1 MRKFLCLRALVAI
14 VIATLGVSDSF
25 AQTGVEEQ
33 LVFLGTTMTKE
44 NGNNLDPE
52 HKWIKSGTVKYDAD
66 TRTITLENA
75 EIVVTKENW
84 GQS

>member
-52 HKWIKSGTVKYDAD
+52 HKIVLSINQKVELGILLLVHSVFIVRS
-66 TRTITLENA
+66 TRLR
-75 EIVVTKENW
+75 
-84 GQS
+84 

>member
-44 NGNNLDPE
+44 NGNKLDPE
-52 HKWIKSGTVKYDAD
+52 HK
-66 TRTITLENA
+66 
-75 EIVVTKENW
+75 
-84 GQS
+84 